1 MWKHTKHT
9 IVVLG
14 LPEGKSLGG
23 EWFDFVV
30 DRGLKKDDKVIFDLE
45 EPAKK
50 MYVEHVAWAV
60 RKRKGICVSHML
72 FCFFFWNVMV
82 SCCMTVFCPLEVLM
96 QQ

>member
-1 MWKHTKHT
+1 MKMWKHTKHT

-50 MYVEHVAWAV
+50 MYVEHVACAV
-60 RKRKGICVSHML
+60 RRRKGLCVSHVFLVFL
-72 FCFFFWNVMV
+72 FFGM
-82 SCCMTVFCPLEVLM
+82 
-96 QQ
+96 